1 MNLEDILINEHS
13 KTTCDK
19 IVHWVGNNQLRFDQL
34 FSLFIGNDPLLAQR
48 ASWPLGYAAVANP
61 RLIDKHFKE
70 LLENVKKKGVHNAI
84 KRNTVRILQDISI
97 PEDFQGD
104 VMSLCFDYLMSPKEK
119 PAIKAFSLTV
129 LQNLSVQYPE
139 ILPEVRTIIE
149 DRWDIESKAFQ
160 SRARKILRL

>member
-1 MNLEDILINEHS
+1 MNLEEILINEHS

-19 IVHWVGNNQLRFDQL
+19 IVHWVGNSQHRFDQL

-61 RLIDKHFKE
+61 CLIDKHFKE

-104 VMSLCFDYLMSPKEK
+104 VMNLCFDYLMSPEEK

-139 ILPEVRTIIE
+139 ILPELRTIIQ
-149 DRWDIESKAFQ
+149 DRWDFESKAFQ

>member
-1 MNLEDILINEHS
+1 MNLEEILLNEHS
-13 KTTCDK
+13 KATCDK
-19 IVHWVGNNQLRFDQL
+19 VVHWIGNNQHRFDQL
-34 FSLFIGNDPLLAQR
+34 FYFFIGNDPLLAQR

-61 RLIDKHFKE
+61 HLIKKHFKE
-70 LLENVKKKGVHNAI
+70 LLRNVNKNGAHDAI
-84 KRNTVRILQDISI
+84 KRNTIRIFQDIPI
-97 PEDFQGD
+97 PEAFQGD
-104 VMSLCFDYLMSPKEK
+104 VMNLCFNYLMAPKEK

-139 ILPEVRTIIE
+139 ILPELRTIIE

>member
-19 IVHWVGNNQLRFDQL
+19 IVHWVGNKQHRFDQL

-70 LLENVKKKGVHNAI
+70 LIENVKKKGVHNAI

-97 PEDFQGD
+97 PEDLQGD
-104 VMSLCFDYLMSPKEK
+104 VMSLCFDYLMSPEEK

-139 ILPEVRTIIE
+139 ILPELRTIIE

>member
-104 VMSLCFDYLMSPKEK
+104 VMNLCFDYLMSPEEK

-139 ILPEVRTIIE
+139 ILPELRTIIQ
-149 DRWDIESKAFQ
+149 DRWDFESKAFQ

>member
-1 MNLEDILINEHS
+1 MNLEEILINEHS

-19 IVHWVGNNQLRFDQL
+19 IVHWVGNNQHRFDQL

-61 RLIDKHFKE
+61 CLIDKHFKE

-84 KRNTVRILQDISI
+84 KRNTVRILQDICI

-104 VMSLCFDYLMSPKEK
+104 VMNLCFDYLMSPEEK

-139 ILPEVRTIIE
+139 ILPELRTIIQ
-149 DRWDIESKAFQ
+149 DRWDFESKAFQ

>member
-1 MNLEDILINEHS
+1 MNLEEILINEHS

-19 IVHWVGNNQLRFDQL
+19 IVHWVGNNQHRFDQL

-61 RLIDKHFKE
+61 CLIDKHFKE

-104 VMSLCFDYLMSPKEK
+104 VMNLCFDYLMSPEEK

-139 ILPEVRTIIE
+139 ILPELRTIIQ
-149 DRWDIESKAFQ
+149 DRWDFESKAFQ